1 MGLIPLGIL
10 SSAGGGFGT
19 YELIQTTIL
28 GSAASSVTLSG
39 LDAYAGVYKHLQIRA
54 MTRDTIGSGPRLAM
68 RLNSDTAANYSY
80 HALFARG
87 SSVVST
93 SGTSTNEMWMAVD
106 AAYSGLTA
114 NAFTAAVTDILDS
127 FSTSKNKTIRTFY
140 GHSANEHSVGLVSGS
155 WRNTSSVSSITVI
168 PFQGTAFVTGS
179 RFSIYGIR

>member
-1 MGLIPLGIL
+1 
-10 SSAGGGFGT
+10 
-19 YELIQTTIL
+19 
-28 GSAASSVTLSG
+28 
-39 LDAYAGVYKHLQIRA
+39 
-54 MTRDTIGSGPRLAM
+54 M